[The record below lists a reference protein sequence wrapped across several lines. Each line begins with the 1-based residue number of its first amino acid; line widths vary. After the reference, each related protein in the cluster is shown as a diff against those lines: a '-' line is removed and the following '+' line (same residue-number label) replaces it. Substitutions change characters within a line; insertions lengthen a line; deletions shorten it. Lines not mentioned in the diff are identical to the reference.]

1 MIFILPPEFA
11 QKLSLF
17 YLKIFS
23 FLYKFPQETK
33 EVKGLN
39 VKNRLGLA
47 AGLDKNGELIKEMDN
62 IGFGF
67 IEIGTVTPKPQYGN
81 PKPRLKRLVN
91 QESLLNSLGF
101 NNDGAEK
108 IQKRLEKLD
117 RKCILGINI
126 GPNKSTLA
134 DKFYED
140 YSICMKSL
148 AEHADYMAINISS
161 PNTPEL
167 RDMHKKENI
176 EKIIKVVLEERDNT
190 KNKPKILIKL
200 SPDENDQTYLELIE
214 LINSTNINGVI
225 ISNTSANQEL
235 KKELNVDNLPGGIS
249 GIAIKNK
256 SNELL
261 KFIKKNLKEEK
272 ILVAVGGVFDVDSY
286 NEKID
291 MGADLVQMYTG
302 LVFEGPNQ
310 VRRIVKNGR

>member
-1 MIFILPPEFA
+1 M
-11 QKLSLF
+11 
-17 YLKIFS
+17 
-23 FLYKFPQETK
+23 
-33 EVKGLN
+33 N
-39 VKNRLGLA
+39 
-47 AGLDKNGELIKEMDN
+47 N

-81 PKPRLKRLVN
+81 PKPRLKRLVSH
-91 QESLLNSLGF
+91 ESLLNSLGF

-108 IQKRLEKLD
+108 IQQRLKALD
-117 RKCILGINI
+117 HDCTLGINI
-126 GPNKSTLA
+126 GPNRSTPA
-134 DKFYED
+134 DRFHED
-140 YSICMKSL
+140 YSICMKYL
-148 AEHADYMAINISS
+148 AEYADYVTINISS

-176 EKIIKVVLEERDNT
+176 EKIIKVILEERDNT
-190 KNKPKILIKL
+190 TNKPKIFIKL
-200 SPDENDQTYLELIE
+200 SPDESNQTYSELID
-214 LINSTNINGVI
+214 LINLSNIDGVI
-225 ISNTSANQEL
+225 ISNTSNNQEL
-235 KKELNVDNLPGGIS
+235 KEALNVGNLPGGIS
-249 GIAIKNK
+249 GLAIKNK

-261 KFIKKNLKEEK
+261 KFVKKNLDEEK

>member
-117 RKCILGINI
+117 RNCILGINI

-214 LINSTNINGVI
+214 LINATNIDGVI
-225 ISNTSANQEL
+225 ISNTSNNQEL

-249 GIAIKNK
+249 GLAIKNK

>member
-1 MIFILPPEFA
+1 M
-11 QKLSLF
+11 KG
-17 YLKIFS
+17 LKI
-23 FLYKFPQETK
+23 
-33 EVKGLN
+33 
-39 VKNRLGLA
+39 KNRLGLA

-91 QESLLNSLGF
+91 QGSLLNSLGF
-101 NNDGAEK
+101 NNDGTEEIK
-108 IQKRLEKLD
+108 NRLEKLNHN
-117 RKCILGINI
+117 CTLGINI
-126 GPNKSTLA
+126 GPNKSTPA
-134 DKFYED
+134 DRFHED
-140 YSICMKSL
+140 YSICMRSL
-148 AEHADYMAINISS
+148 AKYADYIAINISS

-167 RDMHKKENI
+167 RDLHKKENI
-176 EKIIKVVLEERDNT
+176 EKVIRVVLEERDNT
-190 KNKPKILIKL
+190 NNKPKIFIKL
-200 SPDENDQTYLELIE
+200 SPDEDNQTYLELIE
-214 LINSTNINGVI
+214 LINLSKIDGVI
-225 ISNTSANQEL
+225 ISNTSNNQEL

-249 GIAIKNK
+249 GLAIKNK

-261 KFIKKNLKEEK
+261 KFVKKNLNEEK

-302 LVFEGPNQ
+302 LVYEGPNQ

>member
-1 MIFILPPEFA
+1 M
-11 QKLSLF
+11 S
-17 YLKIFS
+17 
-23 FLYKFPQETK
+23 
-33 EVKGLN
+33 
-39 VKNRLGLA
+39 
-47 AGLDKNGELIKEMDN
+47 N

-81 PKPRLKRLVN
+81 PKPRLKRLVSHK
-91 QESLLNSLGF
+91 SLLNSLGF
-101 NNDGAEK
+101 NNDGVKK
-108 IQKRLEKLD
+108 IQNRLKKFD
-117 RKCILGINI
+117 HNCTLGINI
-126 GPNKSTLA
+126 GPNKSTPV

-140 YSICMKSL
+140 YLICMRSL
-148 AEHADYMAINISS
+148 AEFADYITINISS

-167 RDMHKKENI
+167 RDMHKKANI
-176 EKIIKVVLEERDNT
+176 EKIIKVVLEERDSTN
-190 KNKPKILIKL
+190 NKPKILIKL
-200 SPDENDQTYLELIE
+200 SPDENNQTYLELLE
-214 LINSTNINGVI
+214 LVNSSNIDGVI
-225 ISNTSANQEL
+225 ISNTSNNQKL

-249 GIAIKNK
+249 GLAIKNK

>member
-23 FLYKFPQETK
+23 SLYKFPQETK
-33 EVKGLN
+33 EIKGLKI
-39 VKNRLGLA
+39 KNRLGLA

-67 IEIGTVTPKPQYGN
+67 VEIGTVTPKPQYGN
-81 PKPRLKRLVN
+81 AKPRLKRLVN

-101 NNDGAEK
+101 NNDGTEK
-108 IQKRLEKLD
+108 IKNRLKKLNLN
-117 RKCILGINI
+117 CTLGINI
-126 GPNKSTLA
+126 GPNKSTPV
-134 DKFYED
+134 DRFHED
-140 YSICMKSL
+140 YSICMRSL
-148 AEHADYMAINISS
+148 ARYADYIAINISS
-161 PNTPEL
+161 PNTPKL
-167 RDMHKKENI
+167 RDLHKKENI
-176 EKIIKVVLEERDNT
+176 EKIIKVVLEERNNT
-190 KNKPKILIKL
+190 ENKPKIFIKL
-200 SPDENDQTYLELIE
+200 SPDETNETYIELIE
-214 LINSTNINGVI
+214 LVNLSEIDGVI
-225 ISNTSANQEL
+225 ISNTSNNQEL

-249 GIAIKNK
+249 GLALKNK

-261 KFIKKNLKEEK
+261 KFVKKYLNEEK

-286 NEKID
+286 NEKIE

-302 LVFEGPNQ
+302 LVYEGPNQ

>member
-1 MIFILPPEFA
+1 M
-11 QKLSLF
+11 
-17 YLKIFS
+17 
-23 FLYKFPQETK
+23 
-33 EVKGLN
+33 
-39 VKNRLGLA
+39 A

-101 NNDGAEK
+101 NNDGTEEIK
-108 IQKRLEKLD
+108 NRLEKLNHN
-117 RKCILGINI
+117 CTLGINI
-126 GPNKSTLA
+126 GPNKSTPA
-134 DKFYED
+134 DKFHED
-140 YSICMKSL
+140 YSICMRSL
-148 AEHADYMAINISS
+148 AKYADYVAINISS

-167 RDMHKKENI
+167 RDLHKKENI
-176 EKIIKVVLEERDNT
+176 EKVIRAVLEERDNT
-190 KNKPKILIKL
+190 NNKPKIFIKL
-200 SPDENDQTYLELIE
+200 SPDEDNQTYSDLIE
-214 LINSTNINGVI
+214 LVNFSKIDGVI
-225 ISNTSANQEL
+225 VSNTSNNQEL
-235 KKELNVDNLPGGIS
+235 KNELNVGSLPGGIS
-249 GIAIKNK
+249 GLAIKNK

-261 KFIKKNLKEEK
+261 KFVKKNLNEEK

-302 LVFEGPNQ
+302 LVYEGPNQ

>member
-176 EKIIKVVLEERDNT
+176 EKIIKVVLEERDSTN
-190 KNKPKILIKL
+190 NKPKILIKL
-200 SPDENDQTYLELIE
+200 SPDESNQTYLELIE
-214 LINSTNINGVI
+214 LINSSNIDGVI
-225 ISNTSANQEL
+225 ISNTSNNQEL

-249 GIAIKNK
+249 GLAIKNK

>member
-1 MIFILPPEFA
+1 LIFILPPEFA

-214 LINSTNINGVI
+214 LINATNVDGVI
-225 ISNTSANQEL
+225 ISNTSANQKL
-235 KKELNVDNLPGGIS
+235 KKELNVDDLPGGIS
-249 GIAIKNK
+249 GLAIKNK

>member
-286 NEKID
+286 NEKIE

>member
-1 MIFILPPEFA
+1 M
-11 QKLSLF
+11 
-17 YLKIFS
+17 
-23 FLYKFPQETK
+23 
-33 EVKGLN
+33 
-39 VKNRLGLA
+39 A

-91 QESLLNSLGF
+91 EESLLNSLGF
-101 NNDGAEK
+101 NNDGTEEIK
-108 IQKRLEKLD
+108 NRLEKLNHN
-117 RKCILGINI
+117 CTLGINI
-126 GPNKSTLA
+126 GPNKSTPA
-134 DKFYED
+134 DRFHED
-140 YSICMKSL
+140 YSICMRSL
-148 AEHADYMAINISS
+148 AKYADYIAINISS

-167 RDMHKKENI
+167 RDLHKKENI
-176 EKIIKVVLEERDNT
+176 EKVIRVVLEERDNT
-190 KNKPKILIKL
+190 NNKPKIFIKL
-200 SPDENDQTYLELIE
+200 SPDEDNQTYLELIE
-214 LINSTNINGVI
+214 LINLSKIDGVI
-225 ISNTSANQEL
+225 ISNTSNNQEL

-249 GIAIKNK
+249 GLAIKNK

-261 KFIKKNLKEEK
+261 KFVKKNLNEEK

-302 LVFEGPNQ
+302 LVYEGPNQ

>member
-81 PKPRLKRLVN
+81 PKPRLRRLVN
-91 QESLLNSLGF
+91 HESLLNSLGF
-101 NNDGAEK
+101 NNDGVEK

-117 RKCILGINI
+117 HNCILGINI
-126 GPNKSTLA
+126 GPNKSTPA

-148 AEHADYMAINISS
+148 AEHADYMTINISS

-214 LINSTNINGVI
+214 LINATNVDGVI
-225 ISNTSANQEL
+225 ISNTSANQKL
-235 KKELNVDNLPGGIS
+235 KKELNVDDLPGGIS
-249 GIAIKNK
+249 GLAIKNK

>member
-1 MIFILPPEFA
+1 M
-11 QKLSLF
+11 
-17 YLKIFS
+17 
-23 FLYKFPQETK
+23 
-33 EVKGLN
+33 
-39 VKNRLGLA
+39 A

-67 IEIGTVTPKPQYGN
+67 VEIGTITPKPQYGN

-108 IQKRLEKLD
+108 IKNRLEKLNHN
-117 RKCILGINI
+117 CTLGINI
-126 GPNKSTLA
+126 GPNKTTPV
-134 DKFYED
+134 DRFHDD
-140 YSICMKSL
+140 YSICMRSL
-148 AEHADYMAINISS
+148 AKYADYVAINISS

-167 RDMHKKENI
+167 RDLHKKENI
-176 EKIIKVVLEERDNT
+176 EKVIRVVLKERDNT
-190 KNKPKILIKL
+190 NNKPKIFIKL
-200 SPDENDQTYLELIE
+200 SPDEDNQTYLDLIE
-214 LINSTNINGVI
+214 LINSSKIDGVI
-225 ISNTSANQEL
+225 ISNTSNNQDL

-249 GIAIKNK
+249 GLAIKNK

-261 KFIKKNLKEEK
+261 KFVKKNLNEEK

-291 MGADLVQMYTG
+291 IGADLVQMYTG
-302 LVFEGPNQ
+302 LVYEGPNQ

>member
-1 MIFILPPEFA
+1 LIFILPPEFA

-23 FLYKFPQETK
+23 SLYKFPQESK
-33 EVKGLN
+33 EIKGLKI
-39 VKNRLGLA
+39 KNRLGLA

-101 NNDGAEK
+101 NNDGTEK
-108 IQKRLEKLD
+108 IKNRLEKLNHN
-117 RKCILGINI
+117 CTLGINI
-126 GPNKSTLA
+126 GPNKSTPA
-134 DKFYED
+134 DRFHED
-140 YSICMKSL
+140 YSICMRSL
-148 AEHADYMAINISS
+148 AKYADYVAINISS

-167 RDMHKKENI
+167 RDLHKKENI
-176 EKIIKVVLEERDNT
+176 EKVIRVVLEERDNT
-190 KNKPKILIKL
+190 NNKPKIFIKL
-200 SPDENDQTYLELIE
+200 SPDEDNQTYLELIE
-214 LINSTNINGVI
+214 LINSSKIDGVI
-225 ISNTSANQEL
+225 ISNTSNNQKL

-249 GIAIKNK
+249 GLAIKNK

-261 KFIKKNLKEEK
+261 KFVKKNLNEEK

-302 LVFEGPNQ
+302 LVYEGPNQ